1 MTALNTE
8 STYIWEEAQRRS
20 LGRYRLGAGLLLL
33 AMAATYA
40 ATLFWPMGGFW
51 HGLVHNGAE
60 AAMVGGLADW
70 FAVTALFRHPLG
82 IPIPHTAILP
92 NNKDKIGENLG
103 AFVARHFLEPDAVA
117 AKLRSVD
124 VAGRTGRWISDPAVA
139 RTIADRLVGAIP
151 RLMTTVN
158 DNDVRSF
165 FHRALSRQLD
175 SLNVPVLLGNV
186 LALLR
191 DSDQHHA
198 LLDQSLIVA
207 RRYLEENQDAI
218 YEQVDAQSK
227 WWIPRSVDRKVAMA
241 IVGGITD
248 FLGDM
253 AARDHAVRVKFD
265 EAVDRLIENLRIRP
279 ATQEHV
285 RGVARRILESQTT
298 QDYLANLWRH
308 LSEQLSDGAGAHSES
323 FRATVADGLQS
334 IARTLADSPDMR
346 DRFNAWLDE
355 VVRTGIVPWRREIGA
370 FITEVVRGWDAKTL
384 TDRAELAIG
393 RDLQFIRVN
402 GTIVG
407 GLVGCGLYLIAEL
420 AAR

>member
-8 STYIWEEAQRRS
+8 STFSWEEAQRRS

-92 NNKDKIGENLG
+92 NNKDRIGENLG
-103 AFVARHFLEPDAVA
+103 AFVARHFLEPETVA
-117 AKLRSVD
+117 AKLRSID
-124 VAGRTGRWISDPAVA
+124 VAGRAGRWLSDPAVA
-139 RTIADRLVGAIP
+139 RTVADRLVGAIP
-151 RLMTTVN
+151 RLMTTVS
-158 DNDVRSF
+158 DSDVRGF

-175 SLNVPVLLGNV
+175 SLNLPVVLGNV

-218 YEQVDAQSK
+218 YDQVDAQSK
-227 WWIPRSVDRKVAMA
+227 WWIPRSVDRKVARA

-253 AARDHAVRVKFD
+253 AGMDHEVRLKFD
-265 EAVDRLIENLRIRP
+265 EAVDQLIENLRTRP
-279 ATQEHV
+279 ATQEQV
-285 RGVARRILESQTT
+285 RDFARSILNSQAA

-308 LSEQLSDGAGAHSES
+308 LSAQLSDGAGPHAES
-323 FRATVADGLQS
+323 LRATVADGLQS
-334 IARTLADSPDMR
+334 IARTLADTPDMR

-355 VVRTGIVPWRREIGA
+355 AVRTGIVPWRREIGA

-384 TDRAELAIG
+384 TERAELAIG

-407 GLVGCGLYLIAEL
+407 GLVGCGLYLISLL

>member
-1 MTALNTE
+1 VTALNTE

>member
-1 MTALNTE
+1 VTALNTE
-8 STYIWEEAQRRS
+8 STFIWEEAQRRS

-33 AMAATYA
+33 GMAVTYA

-92 NNKDKIGENLG
+92 NNKDRIGENLG
-103 AFVARHFLEPDAVA
+103 AFVARHFLEPETVA
-117 AKLRSVD
+117 AKLRSID
-124 VAGRTGRWISDPAVA
+124 VAGRAGRWLSDPAVA
-139 RTIADRLVGAIP
+139 RTVADRLVAAIP
-151 RLMTTVN
+151 RLMATVS
-158 DNDVRSF
+158 DSDVRGF

-175 SLNVPVLLGNV
+175 SLNLPVVLGNV

-207 RRYLEENQDAI
+207 RRYLEDNQDAI
-218 YEQVDAQSK
+218 YDQVDAQSK
-227 WWIPRSVDRKVAMA
+227 WWIPRSVDRKVATA

-253 AARDHAVRVKFD
+253 ASRDHDVRVKFD
-265 EAVDRLIENLRIRP
+265 EAVDQLIENLRTRP
-279 ATQEHV
+279 ATQEQV
-285 RGVARRILESQTT
+285 RAFARSILNSQAT

-308 LSEQLSDGAGAHSES
+308 LSAQLSDDAGPHAES
-323 FRATVADGLQS
+323 LRATVADGLQS
-334 IARTLADSPDMR
+334 IARTLADTPDMR

-355 VVRTGIVPWRREIGA
+355 AVRTGIVPWRREIGA

-407 GLVGCGLYLIAEL
+407 GLVGCGLYLISLL